1 MRVPSGSTDRKM
13 SFIAVDATDRVT
25 RETGKVAG
33 DFTVYRS
40 RDGGTPT
47 AYTTPTIAEASS
59 TNMPGLYWLTIDE
72 DTTLSAGHDE
82 EEYVVRITATGV
94 APIERTLTIFRPKL
108 TEGQTVTA
116 ANGAA
121 NANLDLIKT
130 QSVTCAAGVT
140 VLASVGTAA
149 TSTAQTGDCFARL
162 GAPAGASVSA
172 DIAAAKTVV
181 DAIKVKSDFLPSAT
195 AGAAGGLFIAGTN
208 AATIITGSLTTTFSG
223 NLTGSVGSVATGGI
237 TTSSF
242 AAGAINAAAIATD
255 AIDSDAL
262 AASAVTEIW
271 AASTV
276 ATAAAIAD
284 AVWDEAISGHL
295 TGGTTGA
302 ALNAAGSAGD
312 PWSTPLPGAY
322 GAGTAGKIIGDNINA
337 TISSRMATF
346 SLPSNFSSLTIT
358 PAGIVDA
365 DIETIKGQTVTCAG
379 GVTVPT
385 GTLAS
390 TTNIAAGTLTTVTNL
405 TNLPTMPTD
414 WITNTGLSAGAVTEI
429 QTGLALEATLTA
441 IAGYLDTEIASIL
454 ADTNELQTDW
464 ANGGR
469 LDLLLDTAAAGGGG
483 GGDATAANQITII
496 NHLTAIKGAGW
507 VASDNLHTIASAGG
521 SLTVSQDEKL
531 TAIYTATQAG
541 PITMAT
547 TQPNAATLV
556 IHRGRS
562 YQSGSGQARLNWT
575 VDSTIDLSDAGAE
588 IYLALGPEDGAATVR
603 VPADEVEV
611 ITPGTRYKVHVP
623 LTGADSLLLSTKKLP
638 AQKFELQAKLGAVTD
653 ILAGG
658 DLAVRDY
665 IEESSPL
672 D

>member
-1 MRVPSGSTDRKM
+1 MRIPSGSTDRKM

-25 RETGKVAG
+25 RETGLSS
-33 DFTVYRS
+33 FTVYRS
-40 RDGGTPT
+40 RDGGTP
-47 AYTTPTIAEASS
+47 AIYTTPTVSEADA
-59 TNMPGLYWLTIDE
+59 TNMPGLYWLTLDE

-82 EEYVVRITATGV
+82 EEYVVRITKTGM
-94 APIERTLTIFRPKL
+94 APVERTLTIFRPKL

-116 ANGAA
+116 ASGAA
-121 NANLDLIKT
+121 NANVDLIKT
-130 QSVTCAAGVT
+130 QTVTCAAGVT

-149 TSTAQTGDCFARL
+149 TSTAQTGDAFARL
-162 GAPAGASVSA
+162 GAPAGVSVSA

-195 AGAAGGLFIAGTN
+195 AGATGGLFIAGTN
-208 AATIITGSLTTTFSG
+208 AATVITGSLTTTFTG
-223 NLTGSVGSVATGGI
+223 NLTGSVNSVVGSVGSIGTGGI
-237 TTSSF
+237 TSGSF
-242 AAGAINAAAIATD
+242 APGAINAAAIATD

-271 AASTV
+271 AGST
-276 ATAAAIAD
+276 APTSGAIAD
-284 AVWDEAISGHL
+284 AVWDEVLSGHL
-295 TGGTTGA
+295 TGGTTGN

-312 PWSTPLPGAY
+312 PWSTALPGAY
-322 GAGTAGKIIGDNINA
+322 SAGSAGYIIGTNINA

-346 SLPSNFSSLTIT
+346 SLPSNFASLTIT
-358 PAGIVDA
+358 PGGIVDA

-390 TTNIAAGTLTTVTNL
+390 TTNITAGTLTTVTNL

-414 WITNTGLSAGAVTEI
+414 WITAAGVSSGAAGKVADAIWDEARTGHTTAGTF
-429 QTGLALEATLTA
+429 GY
-441 IAGYLDTEIASIL
+441 YLD
-454 ADTNELQTDW
+454 
-464 ANGGR
+464 
-469 LDLLLDTAAAGGGG
+469 AAISSVGGGG
-483 GGDATAANQITII
+483 GG
-496 NHLTAIKGAGW
+496 
-507 VASDNLHTIASAGG
+507 GG
-521 SLTVSQDEKL
+521 LTVDQDTKL
-531 TAIYTATQAG
+531 TAIYTATQTG

-547 TQPNAATLV
+547 MQPNAATLV

-611 ITPGTRYKVHVP
+611 VTPGTRYKVHVP
-623 LTGADSLLLSTKKLP
+623 LTGTDSLLLSTKKLP
-638 AQKFELQAKLGAVTD
+638 AQKFELQAKLGTVTD

-658 DLAVRDY
+658 DLTVRDY